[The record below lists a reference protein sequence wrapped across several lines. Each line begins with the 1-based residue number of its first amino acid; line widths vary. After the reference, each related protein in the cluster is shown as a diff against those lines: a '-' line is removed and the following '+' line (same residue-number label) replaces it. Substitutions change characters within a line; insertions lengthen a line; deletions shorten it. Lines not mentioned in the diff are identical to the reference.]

1 VLLRLPIRKT
11 DMCCVD
17 GGGSW
22 VDRSGS
28 YKGNLSESSHGSWR
42 RATRVFLGYT
52 YHFRSFSSRLRHIS
66 AAARAFAT
74 SASGLVMEW
83 SKIMSKRCEMVFHP
97 CALRF
102 GIHSQP
108 CIFRVLSGLHTVRLE
123 RQGPAAC
130 AAPPSPMAAPI
141 TPLARG
147 EESTVYSSVL
157 YRYSVLVLAGGSG
170 AVFETEVCFD

>member
-1 VLLRLPIRKT
+1 
-11 DMCCVD
+11 
-17 GGGSW
+17 
-22 VDRSGS
+22 
-28 YKGNLSESSHGSWR
+28 
-42 RATRVFLGYT
+42 
-52 YHFRSFSSRLRHIS
+52 
-66 AAARAFAT
+66 
-74 SASGLVMEW
+74 
-83 SKIMSKRCEMVFHP
+83 MVFHP

-147 EESTVYSSVL
+147 GGEYCVL

>member
-1 VLLRLPIRKT
+1 
-11 DMCCVD
+11 
-17 GGGSW
+17 
-22 VDRSGS
+22 
-28 YKGNLSESSHGSWR
+28 
-42 RATRVFLGYT
+42 
-52 YHFRSFSSRLRHIS
+52 
-66 AAARAFAT
+66 
-74 SASGLVMEW
+74 
-83 SKIMSKRCEMVFHP
+83 MVFHP

-130 AAPPSPMAAPI
+130 AAPPNPMAAPI

-147 EESTVYSSVL
+147 EESILCTPVL

>member
-1 VLLRLPIRKT
+1 MLLRLPIRKT
-11 DMCCVD
+11 DMCCMD

-22 VDRSGS
+22 VDRIGS
-28 YKGNLSESSHGSWR
+28 YKAISLSPLTGHGAAQHEFFLATLTIFVLFPLGYDTCLPR
-42 RATRVFLGYT
+42 RA
-52 YHFRSFSSRLRHIS
+52 RLRPL
-66 AAARAFAT
+66 RPVWLWN
-74 SASGLVMEW
+74 GQ
-83 SKIMSKRCEMVFHP
+83 RCEMVFHP

-130 AAPPSPMAAPI
+130 AAPPNPMAAPI

-147 EESTVYSSVL
+147 EESILCTV
-157 YRYSVLVLAGGSG
+157 YRYSVLMLAGGSG

>member
-1 VLLRLPIRKT
+1 MGADHGLIDWIVQ
-11 DMCCVD
+11 
-17 GGGSW
+17 
-22 VDRSGS
+22 
-28 YKGNLSESSHGSWR
+28 GNLSESSHGSWR

-83 SKIMSKRCEMVFHP
+83 SKIMSKMRDGLPPVCVTFWHSLA
-97 CALRF
+97 AL
-102 GIHSQP
+102 HLSSA
-108 CIFRVLSGLHTVRLE
+108 FRVAHRAPRASRSRSVR
-123 RQGPAAC
+123 RPAKPHGRSYN
-130 AAPPSPMAAPI
+130 APSA
-141 TPLARG
+141 G
-147 EESTVYSSVL
+147 GGESTVYSSVL

>member
-1 VLLRLPIRKT
+1 MESVLLRLPIRKT
-11 DMCCVD
+11 DMCCMD

-22 VDRSGS
+22 VDRTGS
-28 YKGNLSESSHGSWR
+28 YKAISLSPLTGHGAAQHEFFLATLTIFVLFPLGYDTFLPR
-42 RATRVFLGYT
+42 RA
-52 YHFRSFSSRLRHIS
+52 RLRPL
-66 AAARAFAT
+66 RPVWLWN
-74 SASGLVMEW
+74 GQ
-83 SKIMSKRCEMVFHP
+83 RCEMVFHP

-102 GIHSQP
+102 GINSQP

-147 EESTVYSSVL
+147 EESTVYCTGTQCLCWPGAAEPSLRRRCVL
-157 YRYSVLVLAGGSG
+157 
-170 AVFETEVCFD
+170 TN